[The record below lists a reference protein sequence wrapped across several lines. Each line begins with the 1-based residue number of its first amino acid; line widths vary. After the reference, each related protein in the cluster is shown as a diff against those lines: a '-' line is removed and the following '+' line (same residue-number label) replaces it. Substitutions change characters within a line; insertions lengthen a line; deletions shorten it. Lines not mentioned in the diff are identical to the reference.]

1 MAEKKTQAKKV
12 RRQESKRKSLFRDF
26 LEVVIPAFLIFLV
39 VRTFFFEARWVP
51 SPSMVPTLQE
61 RDFFLENKLV
71 YRFRAPRRG
80 EIVVFHPPQRALP
93 PGTTRSEDFVKRI
106 IGLPGETV
114 RISDGKV
121 YIKPKE
127 GPEFLLAE
135 PYIDPDRR
143 DYGDFGPFIVGRD
156 EYFVLGDNRR
166 QSRDSRYWGC
176 VPRRNISGK
185 AFWRFWPPWRISL
198 LR

>member
-1 MAEKKTQAKKV
+1 M
-12 RRQESKRKSLFRDF
+12 
-26 LEVVIPAFLIFLV
+26 
-39 VRTFFFEARWVP
+39 
-51 SPSMVPTLQE
+51 
-61 RDFFLENKLV
+61 
-71 YRFRAPRRG
+71 
-80 EIVVFHPPQRALP
+80 
-93 PGTTRSEDFVKRI
+93 KRI

-114 RISDGKV
+114 RIRDGKV

-127 GPEFLLAE
+127 GPEFLLPE
-135 PYIDPDRR
+135 PYVDPECR
-143 DYGDFGPFIVGRD
+143 DYGDFGPLAIGQD

-185 AFWRFWPPWRISL
+185 AFWRFWPPQRISL